1 MTNAGTMIRKL
12 PIHYELSID
21 FLKKIIGINNIRNYE
36 VDATRLESNAVIALV
51 NFFEWLL

>member
-21 FLKKIIGINNIRNYE
+21 FLKKIIGINNIRKYE
-36 VDATRLESNAVIALV
+36 VDATLLEGNAVIALV